1 MLEAGEGIADITP
14 PLGIE
19 LAGFHRPPGQER
31 RITGIRQPASARA
44 LLVRTQKASVC
55 LLSLEVCGVP
65 ADFVKRVQR
74 RVAQATG
81 VPAANVRVCATHTH
95 AMPTLRFFR
104 QWGAV
109 SRAYSKFVEDRTVSV
124 ATQAKRDLAPA
135 DFYLGKERVTGG
147 NFNRT
152 AKTWKTEADFT
163 DHSTD
168 AERWL
173 DRTLHALYFLRAKPR
188 PDILWFHF
196 SAHPVCFGDT
206 LASPDWP
213 GLVSQKMRER
223 DGLSC
228 AFLQGHVGDVNP
240 GDGAPWTGDAERVS
254 EAVWSA
260 LHHAVNHSAHV
271 PVDEPRVANGVARL
285 PLDLTLLD
293 EELAQYRQDPS
304 KCTSGTWVDAGFA
317 KDWFDSLSK
326 WNRKRT
332 HLPAPLSAVRLG
344 SVGLLFH
351 PAELYSFYGL
361 AIRSRSP
368 FPDTL
373 VVGYAD
379 DFVGYLTDPKA
390 YQAQEYAALVVPKIL
405 DLPPFKP
412 EAAKVL
418 AEAAVL
424 LLGKLG

>member
-19 LAGFHRPPGQER
+19 LAGFHKPPGQER
-31 RITGIRQPASARA
+31 RITGIRQPAVARA
-44 LLVRTQKASVC
+44 LMLRSKKLQTAI
-55 LLSLEVCGVP
+55 LSLEVCGVP
-65 ADFVKRVQR
+65 ADFVQRVQR
-74 RVAQATG
+74 RVSKATG
-81 VPAANVRVCATHTH
+81 IPAAHVRVCATHTH

-109 SRAYSKFVEDRTVSV
+109 SKEYVKLVEERAVQA
-124 ATQAKRDLAPA
+124 ATLAKRDLAPA
-135 DFYLGKERVTGG
+135 DFYLGRERVTGG

-152 AKTWKTEADFT
+152 TKTWKTDADFT
-163 DHSTD
+163 DQSTD
-168 AERWL
+168 DERWL
-173 DRTLHALYFLRAKPR
+173 DTTLHALYFLRAKPR

-213 GLVSQKMRER
+213 GLVSQKMKER

-228 AFLQGHVGDVNP
+228 GFLQGHVGDVNP
-240 GDGAPWTGDAERVS
+240 GEGTPWTGDAEKVA

-260 LHHAVNHSAHV
+260 LHHAMNHSSHV
-271 PVDEPRVANGVARL
+271 PVNELRLVNGTAQL
-285 PLDLTLLD
+285 PLDLALLH
-293 EELAQYRQDPS
+293 EELTQYRQDPS

-326 WNRKRT
+326 WQPRRT
-332 HLPAPLSAVRLG
+332 HLTAPLSALRLG
-344 SVGLLFH
+344 RVGLLFH

-361 AIRSRSP
+361 SIRLRSP

-373 VVGYAD
+373 VAGYTD
-379 DFVGYLTDPKA
+379 DFVGYVTDPKA
-390 YQAQEYAALVVPKIL
+390 YAAKEYAALVVPKIL

-412 EAAKVL
+412 EAGRSL
-418 AEAAVL
+418 ADAGGAL
-424 LLGKLG
+424 LNRLV